1 LAAGTND
8 RELIS
13 RLMLRLLPAQIF
25 LAAIGSINS
34 VISSLFAGNAL
45 GADAMGAVGLY
56 LPFNMLMVVMG
67 TVLMTTY

>member
-1 LAAGTND
+1 
-8 RELIS
+8 
-13 RLMLRLLPAQIF
+13 MLRLLPAQIF

-45 GADAMGAVGLY
+45 GTEAMSAIGLY